1 MNTKIA
7 RYTVVFDR
15 EIGSAEDTGSDELTA
30 TLEPKEAVKQ
40 LVDELQEAFDHG
52 YIGGNFSIVKR
63 EVINASDPCCNT
75 LPKSYA

>member
-15 EIGSAEDTGSDELTA
+15 VIGSEEDTGSDELTA
-30 TLEPKEAVKQ
+30 TLEPKEGVKQ
-40 LVDELQEAFDHG
+40 LVNELQEAFDEG
-52 YIGGNFSIVKR
+52 FLAGNFSIVKR
-63 EVINASDPCCNT
+63 EVINESDPCCNT